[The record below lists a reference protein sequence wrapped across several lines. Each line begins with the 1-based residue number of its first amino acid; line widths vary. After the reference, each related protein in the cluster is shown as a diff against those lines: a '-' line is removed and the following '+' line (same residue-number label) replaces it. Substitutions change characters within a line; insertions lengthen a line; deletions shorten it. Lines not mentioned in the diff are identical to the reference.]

1 MKTTAKL
8 NTLQTCQFRSSSSA
22 CSVGPWHQVFPIC
35 NGEWHTG
42 PTGGQLSQR
51 CCSRSRSVFWPGR
64 ALLSSKARCFGSNLP
79 WPLCCWVSLRKYQL
93 LNSRRSGLRG
103 ELRMQLLFSLCFY
116 SIDAFFHWKMFKKTR
131 EDTIERAAWDSRQ
144 TTFRGPATNAPVPSE
159 ETSQLVV
166 SEVILF
172 VFSPCLCLPLGTLCK
187 TLLLLLKGLSDSRAQ
202 QPGCRPAGEASDPV
216 EPGRASRLTALLG
229 WLGEPASPLSKVFDW
244 SSTFLRNIL
253 GFSKSALRVGAS
265 SCWKLSERAS
275 GKLWHRGCSRS
286 GRPAFNSNTA
296 VGLVSGQHTERGKFP
311 GEKLLLV

>member
-1 MKTTAKL
+1 MARQSPSLK
-8 NTLQTCQFRSSSSA
+8 QG
-22 CSVGPWHQVFPIC
+22 SVLWK
-35 NGEWHTG
+35 
-42 PTGGQLSQR
+42 QL
-51 CCSRSRSVFWPGR
+51 
-64 ALLSSKARCFGSNLP
+64 ALA
-79 WPLCCWVSLRKYQL
+79 SLLLGKYQL

-172 VFSPCLCLPLGTLCK
+172 VFSPCLCLPLRTLCK

-216 EPGRASRLTALLG
+216 EPGRASRLAALLG
-229 WLGEPASPLSKVFDW
+229 WLGEPASPLSKVFD
-244 SSTFLRNIL
+244 
-253 GFSKSALRVGAS
+253 
-265 SCWKLSERAS
+265 
-275 GKLWHRGCSRS
+275 
-286 GRPAFNSNTA
+286 
-296 VGLVSGQHTERGKFP
+296 
-311 GEKLLLV
+311 

>member
-1 MKTTAKL
+1 MVSGTQGPLGANSPKDAAHGAVVCFGQAEPFSQARLGALEATCFGLLAVGSVYVNTSCWTAEDQAYL
-8 NTLQTCQFRSSSSA
+8 ANFECNY
-22 CSVGPWHQVFPIC
+22 CSVCVFTVLM
-35 NGEWHTG
+35 H
-42 PTGGQLSQR
+42 
-51 CCSRSRSVFWPGR
+51 
-64 ALLSSKARCFGSNLP
+64 
-79 WPLCCWVSLRKYQL
+79 
-93 LNSRRSGLRG
+93 
-103 ELRMQLLFSLCFY
+103 
-116 SIDAFFHWKMFKKTR
+116 FFHWKIKKTW
-131 EDTIERAAWDSRQ
+131 EDTIERAPWDLRQ
-144 TTFRGPATNAPVPSE
+144 ASFRGPAANAPVPSE

-202 QPGCRPAGEASDPV
+202 QPGGQPAGEASDPV
-216 EPGRASRLTALLG
+216 EPGRASRLAAPLG

-275 GKLWHRGCSRS
+275 RKLWHRGCSRS